1 MATHLITDP
10 DELTDPT
17 HITVTVATKKI
28 KLIRADPLGPEGVTL
43 KCVYSKLKEL
53 WKSNTTYIKYP
64 IPMQPITDE
73 CFEMING
80 WDWDQTGSG
89 NDLTP
94 NLIRTGGW
102 ATKNASGVSQEEWGG
117 IVTLGSLGSADQ
129 VYYQQSSGAS
139 GGVDVVNLGAVN
151 QAVKIYGDASH
162 GNFDYR
168 SYFKIFTREYQKTY
182 GVATLTDIGVSTM
195 TYQVYRFPLAN
206 AADSVKITHNDAYV
220 DANAPYTGMT
230 LTWSA
235 SAVQRDIGGTMRNFH
250 VIVDGNQ
257 GTAEQIYEFV
267 QRSLRKATDID
278 AGSGTKIGKITNEA
292 LQFVG
297 DTLKTRLDSTGGI
310 FIDDYQVA
318 DVNRLVFVDD
328 TGTERTFP
336 YVAALTIQFG
346 DNLKNDANAKYW
358 IYFTAVP
365 SGDYGDT
372 DAILVQDANASAMTG
387 DVGGLSSKQ
396 HSFDYDGNSQGGR
409 TPGTEAPITAVA
421 IGLGTAQFVKATATV
436 VKSIANSVSLVAPLE
451 RNYAN
456 PA

>member
-1 MATHLITDP
+1 MALITDP
-10 DELTDPT
+10 DLLVDGTE
-17 HITVTVATKKI
+17 ITVTVATKKI
-28 KLIRADPLGPEGVTL
+28 KLIRAGNLSADGVTL

-53 WKSNTTYIKYP
+53 WKSNDTYIKYP
-64 IPMQPITDE
+64 TPMGPITDE
-73 CFEMING
+73 SFEMING
-80 WDWDQTGSG
+80 WDWDQTGTG

-102 ATKNASGVSQEEWGG
+102 ATKNASGVSQEEWAG
-117 IVTLGSLGSADQ
+117 IVSLGSLGGSDQ
-129 VYYQQSSGAS
+129 VYYQQSSSAT
-139 GGVDVVNLGAVN
+139 GGTDVVNLGAVN
-151 QAVKIYGDASH
+151 QAVKVYGDADH

-182 GVATLTDIGVSTM
+182 GVSTLADIGVSTM

-206 AADSVKITHNDAYV
+206 ASDSVKITHDDTYV

-230 LTWSA
+230 LTWYA
-235 SAVQRDIGGTMRNFH
+235 SAVQRDIGGTMRDFH
-250 VIVDGNQ
+250 VIIDGNQ

-278 AGSGTKIGKITNEA
+278 EGAGTQIGKITNEA

-297 DTLKTRLDSTGGI
+297 DTLKTRLYASGKGI
-310 FIDDYQVA
+310 YIDDFQTA
-318 DVNRLVFVDD
+318 DTNRLVFVDD

-336 YVAALTIQFG
+336 YTATLTIQFG

-358 IYFTAVP
+358 IFFTDVP
-365 SGDYGDT
+365 SGNYGDT
-372 DAILVQDANASAMTG
+372 DAILVQDASASAMTG
-387 DVGGLSSKQ
+387 NVGGLSSKQ
-396 HSFDYDGNSQGGR
+396 HSFDYDGNTQGGR
-409 TPGTEAPITAVA
+409 TAGTDAPITAVA

-436 VKSIANSVSLVAPLE
+436 ARSIANSVSLVAPLE
-451 RNYAN
+451 RSYSN